1 MDFVPTCYN
10 YCIMKK
16 VIQFVYFD
24 LGGVVELDF
33 SGTKK
38 WIIMKK
44 ELGITRNRSKEFT
57 ELWKKYEPEI
67 CIGRDLESLLP
78 IIKNKFSLKLPEEY
92 SFLIDG
98 FVNRFEANPSI
109 WRVIEEIQRHSK
121 VGLLTNMYLNM
132 FDAIKN
138 RGILPNISW
147 DVIID
152 SSKVGLQKPDPK
164 IFEFAEKN
172 ANFHGQEILFVENSL
187 NNVKA
192 ASEFGWRTFLYN
204 SAHPE
209 ESSKQLLKYFTTL
222 IKGN

>member
-1 MDFVPTCYN
+1 
-10 YCIMKK
+10 MKK
-16 VIQFVYFD
+16 VMKFVYFD
-24 LGGVVELDF
+24 VGGVVELDF
-33 SGTKK
+33 SGTNK
-38 WIIMKK
+38 WIKMRK

-57 ELWKKYEPEI
+57 ELWKKYESEI
-67 CIGRDLESLLP
+67 CIDLDIESLLS
-78 IIKNKFSLKLPEEY
+78 IIKDKFRLKLSEEY

-109 WRVIEEIQRHSK
+109 WPVIEEIQRHSK

-164 IFEFAEKN
+164 IFALAEKN

-187 NNVKA
+187 INVKA
-192 ASEFGWRTFLYN
+192 ASEFGWRTFLYD
-204 SAHPE
+204 SAYPS
-209 ESSKQLLKYFTTL
+209 ESSKQLLKYFTAL